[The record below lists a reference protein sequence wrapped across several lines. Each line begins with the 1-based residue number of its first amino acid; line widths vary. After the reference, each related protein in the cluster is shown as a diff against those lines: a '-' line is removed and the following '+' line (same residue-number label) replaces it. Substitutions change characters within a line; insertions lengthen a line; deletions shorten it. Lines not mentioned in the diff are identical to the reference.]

1 MVDAKSTGLKVSLMQ
16 IKLLMQM
23 KILSLT
29 QLEVIAQISYSKEI
43 LL

>member
-16 IKLLMQM
+16 IKLLTQM